1 MASKCGTN
9 LKLILNKLLVP
20 NSSYLVCHHQN
31 TKQLESV
38 TFWANNLP
46 LFDDDKT
53 NRAINKNI
61 GEEKTPPQIM
71 LL

>member
-1 MASKCGTN
+1 M
-9 LKLILNKLLVP
+9 
-20 NSSYLVCHHQN
+20 
-31 TKQLESV
+31 ESV

-53 NRAINKNI
+53 NRLQDKNI

-71 LL
+71 LYKENI